1 MWRRCHHSA
10 LSPLV
15 SLGGGKDLGHGSR
28 GSGTTCHI
36 GNTHVAGHNTSPP
49 QRVLSNLLHLP
60 TWALWRAPP
69 AQGALAC
76 TCFQGRRIKGE
87 KGQTH
92 REGDRLLC
100 PWRIALLL
108 RRHPLFASSCGTYIM
123 HSGGKLGRALSPM
136 PSSLTRLMKEVYNDC
151 RRLRLNLAHS

>member
-15 SLGGGKDLGHGSR
+15 SLGGGKDLGQGSR
-28 GSGTTCHI
+28 GSGTTRHI

-49 QRVLSNLLHLP
+49 QRILSNLLRLP
-60 TWALWRAPP
+60 TWALWCAPP

-76 TCFQGRRIKGE
+76 TCFQDRRIKGE

-92 REGDRLLC
+92 R
-100 PWRIALLL
+100 
-108 RRHPLFASSCGTYIM
+108 RRSPSLPVAHRSAFASPSFVASSCGTYIL
-123 HSGGKLGRALSPM
+123 HSGEKLGRALSPM
-136 PSSLTRLMKEVYNDC
+136 PSSLTRLMKEVYDDC
-151 RRLRLNLAHS
+151 RRLRLDLARS